1 LIIIKLATKSYQPY
15 PIMKKLK
22 FTIASLM
29 IVGFLSATLFTSC
42 GGKKEEATEEAT
54 EQTDEH
60 PAGGE
65 HPSGGGEHPAADS
78 TAKDSTA
85 AQ

>member
-1 LIIIKLATKSYQPY
+1 
-15 PIMKKLK
+15 MKKFR

-42 GGKKEEATEEAT
+42 GGKKEEAAEEVT
-54 EQTDEH
+54 EQAEHPAEGGEH

-65 HPSGGGEHPAADS
+65 HPSADS
-78 TAKDSTA
+78 TAADSSA

>member
-1 LIIIKLATKSYQPY
+1 
-15 PIMKKLK
+15 MKKLR

-42 GGKKEEATEEAT
+42 GGKKEEATEETT
-54 EQTDEH
+54 EQAGEH

-65 HPSGGGEHPAADS
+65 HPSGGSEHPAADS
-78 TAKDSTA
+78 TKTDSTA

>member
-1 LIIIKLATKSYQPY
+1 
-15 PIMKKLK
+15 MKKFR

-42 GGKKEEATEEAT
+42 GGKKEEAAEEVT
-54 EQTDEH
+54 EQAEH
-60 PAGGE
+60 PTEGGE
-65 HPSGGGEHPAADS
+65 HPAGGGEHPAADS
-78 TAKDSTA
+78 TAADSSA

>member
-1 LIIIKLATKSYQPY
+1 MRKFR
-15 PIMKKLK
+15 

-42 GGKKEEATEEAT
+42 GGKKEEATEETT
-54 EQTDEH
+54 EQAGDH
-60 PAGGE
+60 PSSGSE
-65 HPSGGGEHPAADS
+65 HPSSGSEHPAADS
-78 TAKDSTA
+78 TATDSTS

>member
-1 LIIIKLATKSYQPY
+1 
-15 PIMKKLK
+15 MKKIR

-29 IVGFLSATLFTSC
+29 IIGFLSATLFTSC
-42 GGKKEEATEEAT
+42 GGKKEEAAEEVT
-54 EQTDEH
+54 EQAEHPAEGGEH

-65 HPSGGGEHPAADS
+65 HPTADS
-78 TAKDSTA
+78 TAADSSA